1 MILSNAPITFD
12 SNFKLR
18 KVKQIMKQKSIL
30 KFIAGITA
38 FILIF
43 FLLILYNGFMGNPL
57 SAKLADNKIKAY
69 VNKTYPDLDL
79 TLSETK
85 YNFTDSSYYSKAQS
99 NTSPDTTFMIS
110 YGRGRITDDYS
121 YEVANCFTTYRRLSD
136 AFTKDVEGILSQEFP
151 YKTTIVLADY
161 GKDEFD
167 LNKLKLDMPY
177 DITTPPLPAS
187 LCVYCTSKELTY
199 EVLGERLLQLHAI
212 MEKHKIPIKTYSLA
226 LEADEADE
234 KPSNHRVEVI
244 DFPADKINT
253 ANLTEELKKHQSA
266 WEDSHKK

>member
-1 MILSNAPITFD
+1 
-12 SNFKLR
+12 
-18 KVKQIMKQKSIL
+18 MKQKSIL

-69 VNKTYPDLDL
+69 VDKTYPDLDL